1 MSTET
6 KHTSLLVIGG
16 GPGGYP
22 AAFLG
27 ADLGLDV
34 TLVDLDANPGGVCLY
49 RGCIPSKAL
58 LHVARVITE
67 SREAE
72 QWGLTYGEPK
82 IDLNRMREW
91 KNKVVGKLTGGLG
104 MLTKKRKINFV
115 QGRAKLLSNKSAIVD
130 RKDGTQQT
138 ITFDH
143 CILSTGSRPVIPPNM
158 KLASDR
164 VMDSTG
170 ALDIPDIPG
179 SLLVV
184 GGGYIG
190 CELGSVYAAL
200 GSKVSIV
207 EMLPQLLTGADRD
220 MANVLI
226 GVLEKRFEKIM
237 LKTKVVEMKEKGKKI
252 EVKFEGLHVD
262 NPVQE
267 FDRVLVSVGR
277 RPNSEDLGLENTK
290 IEVDAKGFVKV
301 DKQRRTAEP
310 NIFAIGDVAGDPMLA
325 HKASHEGR
333 VAVEAIMGHPFIFDP
348 RAIPAVV
355 FTDPE
360 MAWCGL
366 TELQAKQAGREVKIV
381 SFPWAASGRA
391 TTLGRNEGLTK
402 LVLDPHTEQVLGV
415 GIVGVGAGEMIAE
428 GVLAV
433 EMAARADD
441 LKLTIHAHPTLSE
454 TMMEAAEIFFG
465 HGTHVLGRGYQ

>member
-1 MSTET
+1 MSTS
-6 KHTSLLVIGG
+6 TSHAPLLVIGG

-22 AAFLG
+22 AAFLA
-27 ADLGLDV
+27 ADLGIEV
-34 TLVDLDANPGGVCLY
+34 TLVDMDMNPGGVCLY

-58 LHVARVITE
+58 LHVARVLTDAKDASE
-67 SREAE
+67 
-72 QWGLTYGEPK
+72 WGVTFSEPK
-82 IDLNRMREW
+82 VDLDKLRDW
-91 KNKVVGKLTGGLG
+91 KNKVVSKLTGGLG
-104 MLTKKRKINFV
+104 MLTKKRKITFV
-115 QGRAKLLSNKSAIVD
+115 QGRAKLQSNNTAIVEL
-130 RKDGTQQT
+130 KDGKKQT
-138 ITFDH
+138 ITFDQ
-143 CILSTGSRPVIPPNM
+143 CILATGSQPVIPGNM
-158 KLASDR
+158 KIASDR

-170 ALDIPDIPG
+170 ALDIPDVPG
-179 SLLVV
+179 SLLII

-200 GSKVSIV
+200 GSKVTVV

-220 MANVLI
+220 LANVLI
-226 GVLEKRFEKIM
+226 KALEQKFHSIL

-252 EVKFEGLHVD
+252 EVKFEGLHVEK
-262 NPVQE
+262 PVQE
-267 FDRVLVSVGR
+267 FDRVLISVGR
-277 RPNSEDLGLENTK
+277 RPNSSGIGLENTK
-290 IEVDAKGFVKV
+290 VEVDEKGFIKT

-310 NIFAIGDVAGDPMLA
+310 NIFAIGDVAGNPMLA

-333 VAVEAIMGHPFIFDP
+333 VAVEAIMGHPSIFDP
-348 RAIPAVV
+348 RAIPAVA

-366 TELQAKQAGREVKIV
+366 TEMQAKEEGREVKVV

-402 LVLDPHTEQVLGV
+402 LILDPRTEQVLGV

-441 LKLTIHAHPTLSE
+441 LKMTIHAHPTLSE

-465 HGTHVLGRGYQ
+465 QATHTLGR

>member
-1 MSTET
+1 MSTPSL
-6 KHTSLLVIGG
+6 HTPLLVIGG

-22 AAFLG
+22 AAFLA
-27 ADLGLDV
+27 ADLGIEV
-34 TLVDLDANPGGVCLY
+34 TLVELDTNPGGVCLY

-58 LHVARVITE
+58 LHVARLLTE
-67 SREAE
+67 AREARE
-72 QWGLTYGEPK
+72 WGLTFAEPK
-82 IDLNRMREW
+82 IDLDQMRAW
-91 KNKVVGKLTGGLG
+91 KNKVVSKLTGGLG
-104 MLTKKRKINFV
+104 VLTKKRKINFV
-115 QGRAKLLSNKSAIVD
+115 QGRARFQGSTSVIVE
-130 RKDGTQQT
+130 RSDGTRQT

-143 CILSTGSRPVIPPNM
+143 CILATGSRPVVPGNM

-170 ALDIPDIPG
+170 ALNIPDVPG
-179 SLLVV
+179 SMLVV

-200 GSKVSIV
+200 GSKVTVV

-220 MANVLI
+220 LAGVLV
-226 GVLEKRFEKIM
+226 GQLEKRFHQVL

-262 NPVQE
+262 QPLQE
-267 FDRVLVSVGR
+267 FDRVLISVGR
-277 RPNSEDLGLENTK
+277 RPNSDDLGLENTK
-290 IEVDAKGFVKV
+290 IQLDPKGFVKV
-301 DKQRRTAEP
+301 DKQRRTNDP
-310 NIFAIGDVAGDPMLA
+310 HVFAIGDIAGEPMLA

-333 VAVEAIMGHPFIFDP
+333 VAVEAILGHPSVFDP

-366 TELQAKQAGREVKIV
+366 TELQAKQDGREVKIV
-381 SFPWAASGRA
+381 AFPWQASGRA
-391 TTLGRNEGLTK
+391 TTLGRNDGLTK

-433 EMAARADD
+433 EMAARAAD
-441 LKLTIHAHPTLSE
+441 LKMTIHAHPTLSE

-465 HGTHVLGRGYQ
+465 HGTHVYGRS

>member
-1 MSTET
+1 MSET
-6 KHTSLLVIGG
+6 IHTPLLVIGG

-22 AAFLG
+22 AAFYA
-27 ADLGLDV
+27 ADHGMEV
-34 TLVDLDANPGGVCLY
+34 TLVDLDPNPGGVCLY

-58 LHVARVITE
+58 LHVARVL
-67 SREAE
+67 SEARDSVE
-72 QWGLTYGEPK
+72 WGLTFEEPK
-82 IDLNRMREW
+82 IDLDRMRAW

-104 MLTKKRKINFV
+104 TLTRKRNIRFV
-115 QGRAKLLSNKSAIVD
+115 QGRARFLNNRSVEVEKA
-130 RKDGTQQT
+130 DGGRLT
-138 ITFDH
+138 ISFDH
-143 CILSTGSRPVIPPNM
+143 CILATGSRPTIPANLRLNSP
-158 KLASDR
+158 R
-164 VMDSTG
+164 VMDSTA
-170 ALDIPDIPG
+170 ALELPEIPG
-179 SLLVV
+179 SLLII

-190 CELGSVYAAL
+190 CELGTVYATL
-200 GSKVSIV
+200 GSKVTVV
-207 EMLPQLLTGADRD
+207 EMLPQILTGADRD
-220 MANVLI
+220 LANVLI
-226 GVLEKRFEKIM
+226 GVLEKKFHKIM
-237 LKTKVVEMKEKGKKI
+237 VKTKVVELRDKGNRI
-252 EVKFEGLHVD
+252 EARFEGLHVD
-262 NPVQE
+262 QPVQE
-267 FDRVLVSVGR
+267 FDRVLISVGR
-277 RPNSEDLGLENTK
+277 RPNVEDIGLENTR
-290 IEVDAKGFVKV
+290 IQLDAKGFIKV

-310 NIFAIGDVAGDPMLA
+310 AIFAIGDVAGEPLLA

-333 VAVEAIMGHPFIFDP
+333 IAVEAIMGHPSIFDP

-366 TELQAKQAGREVKIV
+366 TELQAREEGREVKIV

-391 TTLGRNEGLTK
+391 ATMGRNEGLTK

-441 LKLTIHAHPTLSE
+441 LKMTIHAHPTLSE

-465 HGTHVLGRGYQ
+465 HGTHVLPRR

>member
-1 MSTET
+1 MTLNTAST
-6 KHTSLLVIGG
+6 HAPLLVIGG

-22 AAFLG
+22 AAFLA
-27 ADLGLDV
+27 ADLGVSV
-34 TLVDLDANPGGVCLY
+34 TLVELDANPGGVCLY

-67 SREAE
+67 SREAK
-72 QWGLTYGEPK
+72 QWGLTYADPQ
-82 IDLNRMREW
+82 IDLDRMRDW

-104 MLTKKRKINFV
+104 VLTKKRKIHYV
-115 QGRAKLLSNKSAIVD
+115 QGRAKFLSNKSVLVE
-130 RKDGTQQT
+130 RNDGTQQT

-143 CILSTGSRPVIPPNM
+143 CILATGSRPVVPAHM

-164 VMDSTG
+164 VMDSTA
-170 ALDIPDIPG
+170 ALNIPDIPG

-200 GSKVSIV
+200 GSKVTVV
-207 EMLPQLLTGADRD
+207 EMLPNLLTGADRD
-220 MANVLI
+220 LANVLI
-226 GVLEKRFEKIM
+226 GVLEKKFTKIL
-237 LKTKVVEMKEKGKKI
+237 LKTKVVEMREKGDQI
-252 EVKFEGLHVD
+252 EVTFEGLHVD
-262 NPVQE
+262 QPVQA

-277 RPNSEDLGLENTK
+277 RPNTEDIGLENTK
-290 IEVDAKGFVKV
+290 IQLDPKGFVKV

-333 VAVEAIMGHPFIFDP
+333 VAVEAILGHPSVFDP

-366 TELQAKQAGREVKIV
+366 TELQAKQVGREVKIV

-391 TTLGRNEGLTK
+391 TTLGRNDGLTK
-402 LVLDPHTEQVLGV
+402 LILDPHTEQVLGV

-441 LKLTIHAHPTLSE
+441 LKMTIHAHPTLSE

-465 HGTHVLGRGYQ
+465 HGTHVYGRG

>member
-1 MSTET
+1 MSAESQ
-6 KHTSLLVIGG
+6 HAPLLVIGG

-22 AAFLG
+22 AAFLA
-27 ADLGLDV
+27 ADHGIDV
-34 TLVDLDANPGGVCLY
+34 TMVDQDTNPGGVCLY

-58 LHVARVITE
+58 LHVARVINE
-67 SREAE
+67 SRDAVE
-72 QWGLTYGEPK
+72 WGLTYAEPK
-82 IDLNRMREW
+82 IDLDQMRKW
-91 KNKVVGKLTGGLG
+91 KNQVVGKLTGGLG
-104 MLTKKRKINFV
+104 TLTRKRKINYI
-115 QGRAKLLSNKSAIVD
+115 QGRARFQSNRSVEIERA
-130 RKDGTQQT
+130 DGARQVL
-138 ITFDH
+138 TFDH
-143 CILSTGSRPVIPPNM
+143 CVLSTGSRPVVPGNM
-158 KLASDR
+158 KLDTDR
-164 VMDSTG
+164 VMDSTS
-170 ALDIPDIPG
+170 ALNLPDVPNR
-179 SLLVV
+179 LLVI

-190 CELGSVYAAL
+190 CELGTVYAAL
-200 GSKVSIV
+200 GSKVTVV

-220 MANVLI
+220 LANVLI
-226 GVLEKRFEKIM
+226 STLEKKFHKIM
-237 LKTKVVEMKEKGKKI
+237 LKTKVVEMKNKGETI

-262 NPVQE
+262 QPVQE
-267 FDRVLVSVGR
+267 FDRVLISVGR
-277 RPNSEDLGLENTK
+277 KPNTEDLGLENTR
-290 IEVDAKGFVKV
+290 IQLDPKGFVKV

-310 NIFAIGDVAGDPMLA
+310 TIFAIGDIAGDPMLA

-333 VAVEAIMGHPFIFDP
+333 IAVEAIMGHPSIFDP

-366 TELQAKQAGREVKIV
+366 TELQAKQDGREVKIV

-391 TTLGRNEGLTK
+391 ATMGRNDGLTK
-402 LVLDPHTEQVLGV
+402 LILDPHTEQVLGV

-441 LKLTIHAHPTLSE
+441 LKMTIHAHPTLSE

-465 HGTHVLGRGYQ
+465 HSTHVIAKK

>member
-6 KHTSLLVIGG
+6 IHAPLLVIGG

-22 AAFLG
+22 AAFLA
-27 ADLGLDV
+27 ADLGLNV

-67 SREAE
+67 AREAAH
-72 QWGLTYGEPK
+72 WGLTYAEPK
-82 IDLNRMREW
+82 IDLDRMRDW
-91 KNKVVGKLTGGLG
+91 KNKVVAKLTGGLG
-104 MLTKKRKINFV
+104 VLTRKRKINLV
-115 QGRAKLLSNKSAIVD
+115 QGRARLVARNAARVE
-130 RKDGTQQT
+130 RKDGAPLD

-143 CILSTGSRPVIPPNM
+143 CILATGSRPAIPGNM
-158 KLASDR
+158 KVASDR
-164 VMDSTG
+164 IMDSTG

-190 CELGSVYAAL
+190 CELGSVYSAL
-200 GSKVSIV
+200 GSKVTVV

-220 MANVLI
+220 LANVLI
-226 GVLEKRFEKIM
+226 GVLEKKFHKTL
-237 LKTKVVEMKEKGKKI
+237 LKTKVVEMKEKGRKI
-252 EVKFEGLHVD
+252 QVKFEGLHVEE
-262 NPVQE
+262 PVQE

-277 RPNSEDLGLENTK
+277 RPNTEDIGLENTK
-290 IEVDAKGFVKV
+290 VQVDPKGFIKV
-301 DKQRRTAEP
+301 DKQRRTAES

-333 VAVEAIMGHPFIFDP
+333 VAVEAILGHPSVFDP

-366 TELQAKQAGREVKIV
+366 TEWQAKQDGREIKVA

-428 GVLAV
+428 GALAV

-465 HGTHVLGRGYQ
+465 HGTHVVRH